1 MAGTGL
7 GRRLDALERADLGD
21 FAPWVRIIQ
30 HEGESE
36 AEATAAYEA
45 EHGPIGESN
54 SILRVII
61 RKPGRANA

>member
-1 MAGTGL
+1 MVAAIK
-7 GRRLDALERADLGD
+7 RRLEALETRTLAG

-61 RKPGRANA
+61 RKPGGANA